1 MLSYLKISNFALID
15 ELEIEF
21 EEGLNVITG
30 ETGAGK
36 SMIIESIN
44 AILGGSVQNNLIKSN
59 ADFLEVEAL
68 FRIQSI
74 QQKKLEEIEEVSDI
88 LSHQNQIVIR
98 RQLHRKKKNK
108 CWINNHLVTL
118 SLLQFIGNILI
129 DLHGQHSHQS
139 LLQAEKHID
148 LIDNLCD
155 HAFFRKQALM
165 KNYFSEWQL
174 KTKLIRQ
181 LLQKRRE
188 NLSKKDYFLYQ
199 LKEIE
204 DARLRIG
211 EDKELE
217 EKINIAC
224 HTVKIKEIMET
235 ANISLYEGGA
245 EGEPSTRDTL
255 NKLISQFQG
264 ISHLD
269 QKIRFFTDQ
278 LKEIQFKI
286 EDIADQIIDY
296 KDNVDFDE
304 KQLQGWEDR
313 LNLINHLK
321 QKYGLNLEEILH
333 HQHLLK
339 QQLSSIEDD
348 QMKIEKLKNEIEED
362 EKKLVQLSLEL
373 SQQRN
378 SISKKLEKEI
388 IEELNELQMT
398 NCRFVI
404 KMEQRE
410 DDDGVK
416 IGDRRLKMTPK
427 GVDFVEFFISPN
439 PGENLKPLAEIVSGG
454 EISRIMLG
462 LKSVLSKVDYIPTMI
477 FDEID
482 SGVGARLGEIIA
494 QKLLK
499 ISQYHQVIT
508 VTHLPQI
515 ASRAKQHLFI
525 SKYVH
530 HNKTGILVKKLYGN
544 AQVEEIAHMLDG
556 EKYGS
561 ISIEHARKMLDREE
575 ILKDEKR
582 IQNKE

>member
-1 MLSYLKISNFALID
+1 MLSYLKISNFALIE

-44 AILGGSVQNNLIKSN
+44 VILGSAVHDNLIKSN

-68 FRIQSI
+68 FRIHSI
-74 QQKKLEEIEEVSDI
+74 QQRKLEEVEEVSDI
-88 LSHQNQIVIR
+88 LSHQNQVVIR
-98 RQLHRKKKNK
+98 RQVHRKKKNK

-118 SLLQFIGNILI
+118 SLLQSIGNRLV

-139 LLQAEKHID
+139 LLHVEEHID
-148 LIDNLCD
+148 LVDNLGD
-155 HAFFRKQALM
+155 NDFFRKKELLN
-165 KNYFSEWQL
+165 NYFLEWQS
-174 KTKLIRQ
+174 KTKLIKQ
-181 LLQKRRE
+181 LLQKRMD

-204 DARLRIG
+204 DARIKAW

-217 EKINIAC
+217 EKINIVR
-224 HTVKIKEIMET
+224 HTVQIKEIMEI

-245 EGEPSTRDTL
+245 EGETSVRDII
-255 NKLISQFQG
+255 NKLISQFQS
-264 ISHLD
+264 IADLN
-269 QKIRFFTDQ
+269 QKIKFITEQ
-278 LKEIQFKI
+278 LTEIQFKI

-296 KDNVDFDE
+296 KDSIDFDE
-304 KQLQGWEDR
+304 KQLQEMEDR

-321 QKYGLNLEEILH
+321 QKYGLKLEELLH
-333 HQHLLK
+333 YQDTL
-339 QQLSSIEDD
+339 QQEVNSIEDD
-348 QMKIEKLKNEIEED
+348 QNKIEKLKEAIEED
-362 EKKLVQLSLEL
+362 EKKLAQLSLEL
-373 SQQRN
+373 SHQR
-378 SISKKLEKEI
+378 SIISKRLEKEI
-388 IEELNELQMT
+388 TEELNDLHMK
-398 NCRFVI
+398 NCCFII
-404 KMEQRE
+404 KIEQKEE
-410 DDDGVK
+410 DNGIK

-427 GVDFVEFFISPN
+427 GVDFIEFFISPN
-439 PGENLKPLAEIVSGG
+439 PGENVKPLAEIVSGG
-454 EISRIMLG
+454 EVSRIMLG
-462 LKSVLSKVDYIPTMI
+462 LKSVLSKADYIPTMI

-499 ISQYHQVIT
+499 ISQYHQIIA

-530 HNKTGILVKKLYGN
+530 HDKTGILFKRLSGN
-544 AQVEEIAHMLDG
+544 EQVEEIAHMLDG

-561 ISIEHARKMLDREE
+561 ISIEHARKMLNREE
-575 ILKDEKR
+575 ILEDEKR
-582 IQNKE
+582 IEKK